1 MSERV
6 KEWVCPGGGGRGK
19 GQVPPCGQGRLTDLG
34 RGLRQAGGG
43 GSQGGG
49 GGGDGLPLVH
59 LRQRRREGVRADGKG
74 TKRKGGPVV
83 GPLGQEGQAREE
95 TPASWTEG
103 GGWAVARRAARHT
116 KSKWQWRLQGRGQGP
131 PGALGTER

>member
-6 KEWVCPGGGGRGK
+6 KEWVRPGGGGRGK
-19 GQVPPCGQGRLTDLG
+19 GQVPLCGQGWLTDLG
-34 RGLRQAGGG
+34 RGLRRAGGG

-59 LRQRRREGVRADGKG
+59 LRQRQREGVRADGKG

-83 GPLGQEGQAREE
+83 G
-95 TPASWTEG
+95 
-103 GGWAVARRAARHT
+103 AAR
-116 KSKWQWRLQGRGQGP
+116 SRGPSQAGDT
-131 PGALGTER
+131 G